1 MSKTEI
7 VLKNNYERCYMEQ
20 GPKTYGRLHMFKSIE
35 TVLKYIYGFVYET
48 KLGVQSICF
57 DENESTIY
65 AKILLFRPG
74 ILIGKMGMSV
84 EKFEEILS
92 EIFDKSTKIN
102 IEEAKKKLYG
112 LVINYISFCHKHI
125 FVLLIH

>member
-1 MSKTEI
+1 
-7 VLKNNYERCYMEQ
+7 MEQ
-20 GPKTYGRLHMFKSIE
+20 GPKTYGRLHMFKSTE